1 MRERERESGLQDI
14 EETRKLSLLSSKDIE
29 KHSAKGSADLQGQ
42 IQLGDVALPLHLMVC
57 GGKEQKGKKVL
68 EECNMKAIN

>member
-1 MRERERESGLQDI
+1 MRERESGLQDI